1 MSLFYEEYGPSTA
14 PTIVFLHGG
23 GVSGWMWRPQIDH
36 FKEDYHCLVP
46 DLPEQGKSTDG
57 TPFSIQNSA
66 EQIAELIKNHAHDG
80 KAHVV
85 GLSAGAQVVVALLH
99 HTPECVDR
107 AVISSALA
115 KEMPGGK
122 WMTPGVVALTY
133 RWMIKPFKNNAWW
146 IRINMKYS
154 AGLSDEY
161 YPDFSQSFK
170 ETTESGFTNLI
181 VENQR
186 FRLPKGLAQV
196 EVPALVV
203 YGKQE
208 HKVIAES
215 AQDIAAAMPNA
226 KAYEAE
232 HAGKLSIAEAHNWSL
247 TTPELFNQT
256 LQAWLNSDAL
266 PEALKEK

>member
-107 AVISSALA
+107 ADAGVFLPRIEIGCRKQFVSRCNVRRLA
-115 KEMPGGK
+115 DDD
-122 WMTPGVVALTY
+122 VFLTARSY
-133 RWMIKPFKNNAWW
+133 ASKVSIG
-146 IRINMKYS
+146 I
-154 AGLSDEY
+154 
-161 YPDFSQSFK
+161 
-170 ETTESGFTNLI
+170 
-181 VENQR
+181 
-186 FRLPKGLAQV
+186 
-196 EVPALVV
+196 EV
-203 YGKQE
+203 
-208 HKVIAES
+208 
-215 AQDIAAAMPNA
+215 
-226 KAYEAE
+226 
-232 HAGKLSIAEAHNWSL
+232 
-247 TTPELFNQT
+247 
-256 LQAWLNSDAL
+256 
-266 PEALKEK
+266 